1 MDDLKVVDLYSKSNE
16 KKRKEYWRNV
26 NASLD
31 VSHTYEKNIVDD
43 GWITMMEETVRYLD
57 NILRNPNR
65 FIVNEEE
72 VVKIELARRITV
84 DSIKHLS
91 KNTNFI
97 QEIEEDTGD
106 VKPAKILNI
115 NKEESFNTY
124 ENRFVY
130 SLIRNMRTYIDMRK
144 RKINLNFTDKNEKLM
159 HYEGKTKVGKED
171 ITINMM
177 LKSSLRDGLDEDSIA
192 SRLSRLEMRITDLMN
207 TDVYRTIDRLRL
219 SLVTSPIKKTN
230 VILKN
235 NNFQHAVKLWNFIQ
249 QEIDDESTIDSGQ
262 ETSSNDEKLKELM
275 DETFA
280 LNYFILNSIDNKEAE
295 EANKMKQEVVIN
307 NLIQNLVVSNSNLT
321 KKEVSDIINEKF
333 QLIKDQTLA
342 GEKEIREILLT
353 AINEYGKTISKL
365 KLRRGKS
372 NAKKR
377 TK

>member
-177 LKSSLRDGLDEDSIA
+177 LKSSIRDGLDEDSIA